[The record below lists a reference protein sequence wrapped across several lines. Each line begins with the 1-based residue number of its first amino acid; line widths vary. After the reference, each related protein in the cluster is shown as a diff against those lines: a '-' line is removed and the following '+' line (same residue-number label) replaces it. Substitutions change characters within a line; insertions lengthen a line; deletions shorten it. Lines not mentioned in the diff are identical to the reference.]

1 MKKPLVKIV
10 SDSPM
15 IRSRAAQILRTLRES
30 GEHEYARST
39 QREMSFWLGDKW
51 PVDAQWDAEPKP
63 PLVINRLPRFA
74 VV

>member
-10 SDSPM
+10 SGSPM

-39 QREMSFWLGDKW
+39 QRDMSFILGDKW
-51 PVDAQWDAEPKP
+51 PVDTKWDEPKP